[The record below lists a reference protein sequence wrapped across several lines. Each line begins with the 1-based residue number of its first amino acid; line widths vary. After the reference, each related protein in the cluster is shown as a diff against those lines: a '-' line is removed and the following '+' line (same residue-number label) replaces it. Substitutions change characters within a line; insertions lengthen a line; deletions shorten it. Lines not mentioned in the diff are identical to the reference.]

1 MNGLIVFSS
10 FVLGIGIVLLIIGY
24 DKSTINEGM
33 NFSSVTKTTMQVI
46 GIIFTLIGS
55 LAFIFFVHRQCM
67 HEHKKKYKDDTIK
80 AI

>member
-33 NFSSVTKTTMQVI
+33 HFSSVTKTTMQVI
-46 GIIFTLIGS
+46 GIIFTIIGA
-55 LAFIFFVHRQCM
+55 LTFIFFVHGQCI
-67 HEHKKKYKDDTIK
+67 HEHRKKYKDDAIK
-80 AI
+80 DI